1 MSNVTVTLSKA
12 IMVEGVEVQELTL
25 REPTVKDLLA
35 QDRIVGDTAQMV
47 ALIGALAD
55 IPDSS
60 VKQIVARDFVK
71 LTKVVGD
78 FLDDGQA
85 TGGN

>member
-1 MSNVTVTLSKA
+1 MSNVTVTLRKA
-12 IMVEGVEVQELTL
+12 INVEGVDVQELTL

-35 QDRIVGDTAQMV
+35 QDRIVGDNAQMV
-47 ALIGALAD
+47 ALISALAD

-60 VKQIVARDFVK
+60 VKQIAARDFVK
-71 LTKVVGD
+71 LAKVVGD